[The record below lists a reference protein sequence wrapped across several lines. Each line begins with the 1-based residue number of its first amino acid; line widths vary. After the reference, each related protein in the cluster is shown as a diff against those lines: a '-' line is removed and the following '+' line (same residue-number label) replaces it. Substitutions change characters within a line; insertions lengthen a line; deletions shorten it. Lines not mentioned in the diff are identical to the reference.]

1 MLVFSTQIEYGRPQE
16 TAEED
21 MHSIRFLVNCYEIL
35 TNFLLVAAI
44 AGCHTAVASSL
55 LIYSSHCRIWLCC
68 CCCRRQLPMLHP
80 MKKSFLRLYIFV
92 LCYTRARHIIIII
105 HIVFFC
111 CCYCCI
117 DAHACD
123 VCKFPQLRLTE
134 WFLLL

>member
-105 HIVFFC
+105 HIVFFVAV
-111 CCYCCI
+111 I
-117 DAHACD
+117 AALTLTP
-123 VCKFPQLRLTE
+123 VTSVSFPN
-134 WFLLL
+134 